1 MLTEL
6 ADYAFAPDG
15 PVQRILGQHR
25 PVQAQIAHQ
34 FAAFVETNRP
44 ADHTTVSLNEQ
55 RGGLGKTAAYA
66 VVLMLDI
73 ALTGERAAYATF
85 TRGLRN
91 SIKEQELALNSI
103 VQDTLEANGLD
114 FEPVNIVEV
123 QSSTAIVSPL
133 KCEAIRSRLAG
144 GRFPLADRPE
154 VQEFLNCVDQ
164 SERPCE
170 FADLYAVVP
179 ALPCGW
185 TELALSL
192 CPQDRITDDWQMVE
206 QNRQLASNRR
216 TLILLTHA
224 MVIRNNLRH
233 GRLFDDI
240 AEQDEVFGI
249 RTMVVDEAD
258 KLPSVANNA
267 LRFTVSRNEMAE
279 LSREFDVG
287 VPTPHREPD
296 ALIRLRDG
304 LSQLPDLFTRVDV
317 SYSNEDDVA
326 KRLCFALD
334 RIGAAFHVLMRSTPD
349 ILIADR
355 LRLCRDNLRV
365 IARMTSFEH
374 AILRVALVRDPLGH
388 PDIHVTMEM
397 GGGRRLVS
405 QMWRNPGFE
414 TVSLISALMTNMP
427 PFANRYDRFRR
438 DIDLDRTKGDH
449 FIERPPLQ
457 PRYGSIGSVIVAD
470 RVPDLLPTDTE
481 EANLL
486 RGTSLDA
493 LAAQITTAA
502 TRRAEDERMVVLF
515 QSYIAMEEVLRRLP
529 EGIRGRV
536 VTRNRRHLPIA
547 IQELA
552 ERPYGVWCGVE
563 WEGINFIDPRTR
575 RTMVSALIVTRLP
588 LAPRDEIRAV
598 RLGNAFDN
606 HDRGQAAALFESVH
620 ACYRK
625 LAHGVLL
632 GIRSEQDRIDELWV
646 LDPRWPL
653 PTHVYQRQPPVIT
666 KSIDPRG
673 LFSYFERIIEPF
685 DVPNWYKINA
695 EGGIEPILEPAEVE

>member
-6 ADYAFAPDG
+6 TDYAFARNG
-15 PVQRILGQHR
+15 PVQRVLGEHR

-44 ADHTTVSLNEQ
+44 SEHTTVSLNEQ

-73 ALTGERAAYATF
+73 AVTGERAAYATF

-103 VQDTLEANGLD
+103 VRDTLEANGLD
-114 FEPVNIVEV
+114 YEPVNIVEV
-123 QSSTAIVSPL
+123 QSSTAILSPL
-133 KCEAIRSRLAG
+133 KCEAIRNRLSH
-144 GRFPLADRPE
+144 GRIPVDDRAE

-192 CPQDRITDDWQMVE
+192 CPQDRITDDWQIVE
-206 QNRQLASNRR
+206 QNRQQATNRR
-216 TLILLTHA
+216 TLVLLTHA

-233 GRLFDDI
+233 GSLFDDI
-240 AEQDEVFGI
+240 AEQDEVFGVK
-249 RTMVVDEAD
+249 TMVVDEAD
-258 KLPSVANNA
+258 KLPSVANTA
-267 LRFTVSRNEMAE
+267 LRFTVSRNEMAD
-279 LSREFDVG
+279 LAREVSEIDQ
-287 VPTPHREPD
+287 RD
-296 ALIRLRDG
+296 ALMRLQDG
-304 LSQLPDLFTRVDV
+304 LSRLPDLFTRVDV
-317 SYSNEDDVA
+317 SYTNEDDVA
-326 KRLCFALD
+326 KRLCLALD
-334 RIGAAFHVLMRSTPD
+334 RVGGALSVLMRATDD
-349 ILIADR
+349 ILISDR

-365 IARMTSFEH
+365 MGRMSSFEH
-374 AILRVALVRDPLGH
+374 SILRVALVRDPLGH
-388 PDIHVTMEM
+388 PDIHVTMEI
-397 GGGRRLVS
+397 GGGRRLIS

-427 PFANRYDRFRR
+427 PFASRYDRFRR

-449 FIERPPLQ
+449 FIERAPLQ
-457 PRYGSIGSVIVAD
+457 PPYGSVGSVIVAD
-470 RVPDLLPTDTE
+470 RTPNLLPTDTE

-486 RGTSLDA
+486 RISSLDA

-515 QSYIAMEEVLRRLP
+515 QSYIAMDEVLRRLP
-529 EGIRGRV
+529 DGIRGRV

-575 RTMVSALIVTRLP
+575 RTMVNALIITRLP

-598 RLGNAFDN
+598 RLGNAFDS
-606 HDRGQAAALFESVH
+606 HDRGQVVALFESVH

-625 LAHGVLL
+625 LAHGILL
-632 GIRSEQDRIDELWV
+632 GIRGEQDRIDELWI

-653 PTHVYQRQPPVIT
+653 PTSVYQRRPPVIT

-695 EGGIEPILEPAEVE
+695 EGGIEPVLEPAEVE